1 MKRIQTALKGV
12 TTASSYEDGDMYSL
26 VNLRRKGGLLHPVAP
41 YAVSGTLSSE
51 YSLYFLH
58 RNEAY
63 EHFIGIV
70 HELHEFSRIYWD
82 IDSSVVEMTPSGG
95 VAGVVNSVEQ
105 NGNMLIFVTDST
117 TYYALF
123 RNGSYTWYGEL
134 PDLVPLEWN
143 CFEEHELYRDNDT
156 GDPNKRGINYREE
169 LGAVIIHEKD
179 EASMLQDTNALIGIS
194 RGRLN
199 KYYIETEKPLYDE
212 KSGDFGGLFFDAFF
226 VRYAYRLFDD
236 TTVKLSPPIL
246 IMPSRS
252 ILDLTRLK
260 ITIQFGLYEAGKD
273 KKAKARIW
281 VAGILT
287 GGWGAAIEV
296 LQQNTSARLEED
308 RSDVSID
315 RDNSNIYTVG
325 FIPGIKYDLSSLSDY
340 EGLIKGIDIF
350 ISPYVGINQFYNIN
364 TDVISEAIDNGS
376 SWDFNSQEV
385 RLVNGF
391 NSEMI
396 KRVTDMSSF
405 YLVKSLEIGDT
416 TGGVYVPFPEKTD
429 TEAIAAINN
438 LVHKEQLVDDTQSIH
453 RVGAAKS
460 FMYNHRLHLADI
472 TTTFFGGFSK
482 QYFGWEQS
490 NLGGTYQWCYN
501 GKGPVFTYSGGTW
514 DADDDLIVETELK
527 YGSEQGRAY
536 SFYRDVSYGFLS
548 AMLSYPHSGATRM
561 TFYWVDHVTGDIW
574 RIGSFPLKDHE
585 FLDISYYL
593 DANLDGIFLDQFSS
607 DAVRLTADEAALLL
621 ERAGVPFTVRMPN
634 ELRVAE
640 TYNPLRFLNRNVYPV
655 GTGRIRSMGSNV
667 MDVAAYNYGQFP
679 LYVFTT
685 DGVFSLRVGEGTT
698 AYSVVTQP
706 AFTEP
711 VASDVTCQIPA
722 GVLFLTARGL
732 FLINGRKVE
741 FLSGS
746 IEELPVDLRF
756 ERSSDMDGVLPEMKE
771 LPRMHECTR
780 MIYNNYKHEVL
791 IVNPSWSFNWVLCL
805 SDGSFYMSTERIS
818 NVVRNSMPNLV
829 VMSGRDVL
837 DFSREEGMVHVSFV
851 TRPLSYG
858 TQDIKMMERMILRGT
873 FESITNYE
881 LGITRQPVVVT
892 HRSNDGRNF
901 LCSKG
906 MFMKT
911 GDLKDFDTGLY
922 GRTKFRFYTFSLGM
936 VCSPETVIEFIESEA
951 VKEYDNTKMR

>member
-1 MKRIQTALKGV
+1 
-12 TTASSYEDGDMYSL
+12 MYSL
-26 VNLRRKGGLLHPVAP
+26 VNLRRKGGALHPVAP
-41 YAVSGTLSSE
+41 HAVRATLSGE
-51 YSLYFLH
+51 YDIYFIH
-58 RNEAY
+58 RNEAW
-63 EHFIGIV
+63 EHLIGV
-70 HELHEFSRIYWD
+70 VNDSAAGCRCYHD
-82 IDSSVVEMTPSGG
+82 IDGDVREMTPAAG
-95 VAGVVNSVEQ
+95 VAGAVNSVEQ
-105 NGNMLIFVTDST
+105 NGNMLVFVTDT
-117 TYYALF
+117 TVYYALF
-123 RNGSYTWYGEL
+123 RGGSYTWYGEL
-134 PDLVPLEWN
+134 PDLVPVEWN
-143 CFEEHELYRDNDT
+143 CFEEHELYRDNDVNN
-156 GDPNKRGINYREE
+156 PVKRGINYREE
-169 LGAVIIHEKD
+169 LGAVTVHEKD
-179 EASMLQDTNALIGIS
+179 EASMLQDTNALMNIS
-194 RGRLN
+194 RGRLT

-236 TTVKLSPPIL
+236 TTVKLSPPVL

-281 VAGILT
+281 GAGILT
-287 GGWGAAIEV
+287 GGWGAAIEA
-296 LQQNTSARLEED
+296 LQQNTSVRLEED
-308 RSDVSID
+308 RSDASID

-350 ISPYVGINQFYNIN
+350 ISPYAGINQFYNIN

-376 SWDFNSQEV
+376 GWDFYSQEA

-391 NSEMI
+391 NSEIM
-396 KRVTDMSSF
+396 KRVADMPPF
-405 YLVKSLEIGDT
+405 YLVKSLDIGDT

-429 TEAIAAINN
+429 AEAIAAINN
-438 LVHKEQLVDDTQSIH
+438 LVHREQLTDDTQSTH
-453 RVGAAKS
+453 RVGARKS
-460 FMYNHRLHLADI
+460 AMYNHRLHLADI

-490 NLGGTYQWCYN
+490 NLGGTYQCCYN

-548 AMLSYPHSGATRM
+548 AMLSYPASGATRM
-561 TFYWVDHVTGDIW
+561 SFYRVDHATGDIW
-574 RIGSFPLKDHE
+574 RIGSFPLKDHA

-593 DANLDGIFLDQFSS
+593 DSNLDGIFLDRFS
-607 DAVRLTADEAALLL
+607 ADAALLTL
-621 ERAGVPFTVRMPN
+621 DEATLLRSRAGVPFTVRMPN

-655 GTGRIRSMGSNV
+655 GSGRIRSMGSNV
-667 MDVAAYNYGQFP
+667 MDVANYNYGQFP
-679 LYVFTT
+679 LYVFAT
-685 DGVFSLRVGEGTT
+685 DGVFSLRVGGGGGIANAAEQT
-698 AYSVVTQP
+698 AAYGVVTQP

-711 VASDVTCQIPA
+711 VASDVICQIPQ
-722 GVLFLTARGL
+722 GCLFLTARGL
-732 FLINGRKVE
+732 FLINGRNVE
-741 FLSGS
+741 FLSGAL
-746 IEELPVDLRF
+746 EEPAVDLRF
-756 ERSSDMDGVLPEMKE
+756 ERSAEMDIIMENGEW
-771 LPRMHECTR
+771 RMENCSL
-780 MIYNNYKHEVL
+780 MVYNNYKHEAVL
-791 IVNPSWSFNWVLCL
+791 VCPEFNWVLCL
-805 SDGSFYMSTERIS
+805 SDMSFYMSTERIS
-818 NVVRNSMPNLV
+818 NAVRNSMPNLM

-837 DFSREEGMVHVSFV
+837 DFSREEGAVHVSFI

-873 FESITNYE
+873 LY
-881 LGITRQPVVVT
+881 GIDCFVPRNDASLQPVVAT

-901 LCSKG
+901 LCSRG
-906 MFMKT
+906 MFTRT
-911 GDLKDFDTGLY
+911 GNLKDFDAGMY

-936 VCSPETVIEFIESEA
+936 VCSPETVIEYLESMVA
-951 VKEYDNTKMR
+951 VEYENTKMR